1 MKKKDIRKAIARNLN
16 ILASDNETIIEGQ
29 ITKLGLDEEIDRIYI
44 EVIAQYLCNI
54 NPDDF
59 TVEARKNTFRDVFTA
74 VGVDTVDNIITS
86 VTGVFGS
93 ADVGHTL
100 YNLSDKTKLVIKT
113 YISSTQV
120 VVTTVPNSDWV
131 GDTIY
136 ILTPV
141 LTLNDEDLDGIKEI
155 TKLEIAYRPTDVYK
169 IKADKISLNNYKDL
183 TQTGSNLIFSSYKK
197 TVYTSSNIELND
209 KMVRCIYYSPA
220 PSKPDGVIYLT
231 YVKLPEKLKE
241 EDSEPAL
248 NVIGVSEVLI
258 NGVTAWGL
266 KIQNE
271 FQKVSYFEELNPNL
285 GGAVPRGLTAIFKNY
300 KPNRSNPASYRGF
313 RNN

>member
-1 MKKKDIRKAIARNLN
+1 MQKKDIRKAIARNLS

-59 TVEARKNTFRDVFTA
+59 TVEARKNTFRGVFIA
-74 VGVDTVDNIITS
+74 VGINSENIITS

-100 YNLSDKTKLVIKT
+100 YNATDNSKLIIKT

-120 VVTTVPNSDWV
+120 VVDKTPISAWA

-141 LTLNDEDLDGIKEI
+141 LTLNDEDLDGIKEV
-155 TKLEIAYRPTDVYK
+155 TKLEIAYTPTDIYR
-169 IKADKISLNNYKDL
+169 IKADKVTLNNYKDL

-197 TVYTSSNIELND
+197 AVYTSSNIELNN

-248 NVIGVSEVLI
+248 NVLGVSEVLI

-271 FQKVSYFEELNPNL
+271 FKKVSYFEELNPNL

-313 RNN
+313 RHN